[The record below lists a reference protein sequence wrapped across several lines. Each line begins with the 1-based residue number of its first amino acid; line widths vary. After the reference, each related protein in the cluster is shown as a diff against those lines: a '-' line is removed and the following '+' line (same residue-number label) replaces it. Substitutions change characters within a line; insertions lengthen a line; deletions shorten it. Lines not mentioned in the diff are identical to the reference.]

1 MNTSVRDVSAALI
14 TQLRAAALEAQ
25 PAYERDLSE
34 IVAIDSGSYDP
45 AGVNRVADWVS
56 ARLASDGFA
65 VERVASP
72 DGETGDAIIGRR
84 RGTGTKRIALFAHM
98 DTVFEIGDAARRPFK
113 IDEHGHGRGPGVTD
127 DKAGV
132 IASLHAAGHLRDA
145 GAERFG
151 ELILIF
157 TPDEEIGSPFGA
169 SVLRDATAGIDVA
182 LCMECARENGDLVTS
197 RKGVAD
203 LEIAVRGKAAHS
215 GIEPERGAHAGVEAA
230 HLTLFL
236 QGLADPEAGVTVN
249 VGMLRAGERLNIV
262 PDRAVLHVEVRAI
275 TATALDRTLELIRD
289 RLAAPVTGGTELTLA
304 SIDHCPPMEETPA
317 GDALAER
324 ALAIAAELGFTPG
337 LARTG
342 GVSDS
347 NRIAARGIVTLDGLG
362 PVGGGDHSESEW
374 LDLQS
379 VPDRVSLLAALID
392 DIGGSD

>member
-14 TQLRAAALEAQ
+14 TQLHALALEAG

-34 IVAIDSGSYDP
+34 VVALDSGSYDP

-72 DGETGDAIIGRR
+72 DGQTGDAVIGRR

-98 DTVFEIGDAARRPFK
+98 DTVFEAGDATRRPFRV
-113 IDEHGHGRGPGVTD
+113 DERGYGRGPGVTD

-132 IASLHAAGHLRDA
+132 IASLHAAAHLRAA

-203 LEIAVRGKAAHS
+203 LEIAVKGKAAHS
-215 GIEPERGAHAGVEAA
+215 GIEPERGAHAGLEAA

-236 QGLADPEAGVTVN
+236 QGLADPVTGVTVN

-275 TATALDRTLELIRD
+275 TAVALDSTLDKIRE
-289 RLAAPVTGGTELTLA
+289 RLEAPVTGGTELTLA
-304 SIDHCPPMEETPA
+304 AIDHCPPMEETAA
-317 GDALAER
+317 GSALAQR
-324 ALAIAAELGFTPG
+324 ALAIARELGFTPG

-362 PVGGGDHSESEW
+362 PVGGGDHSENEW
-374 LDLQS
+374 LDLAS

>member
-98 DTVFEIGDAARRPFK
+98 DTVFEIGDAASRPFK

-132 IASLHAAGHLRDA
+132 IASLHAAAHLRDA

-275 TATALDRTLELIRD
+275 TATTLDRTLELIRD

-304 SIDHCPPMEETPA
+304 AIDHCPPMEETPA

>member
-72 DGETGDAIIGRR
+72 NGETGDAIIGRR

-98 DTVFEIGDAARRPFK
+98 DTVFEIGDAASRPFRV
-113 IDEHGHGRGPGVTD
+113 DERGRGRGPGVTD

-132 IASLHAAGHLRDA
+132 IASLHAAAHLRDA

-203 LEIAVRGKAAHS
+203 LEIAVKGKAAHS

-275 TATALDRTLELIRD
+275 TATTLDRTLELIRD

-304 SIDHCPPMEETPA
+304 SIDHCPPMEKTPA